1 MVLRATA
8 TLVPG
13 SPARPRSQRVA
24 PPHARAAPQLRRV
37 LTRASGGDDDKFQW
51 KGGGNARGAAWEV
64 AALEGR
70 GGYAT
75 DSGLEWFFL
84 DAGPPTGAPLVLL
97 HGMAS
102 YSYIWRGVVP
112 RLSATRRVICLDLP
126 GFGNSLK
133 PAPSAAFNYSLASYA
148 AALESVLFGT
158 LKLPRDGTLDV
169 AGQGMLGG
177 TLAALLAA
185 RCDKAVRRVA
195 LINAPLTPEAATK
208 MPSPLQFLT
217 NPFTGPMMAQNPLA
231 LTPIQS
237 GGPFVIEPDDTAA
250 YIAPALADSGA
261 GWASIAVAKELRSS
275 GAAAAAEA
283 LRGLE
288 ARGADV
294 LLLHGIE
301 DLWLGRAPPADAL
314 PRARFMLL
322 EGAGHF
328 APEDWPDKVVDALLT
343 L

>member
-1 MVLRATA
+1 MLALCAAPPLAAGAPPRTA
-8 TLVPG
+8 
-13 SPARPRSQRVA
+13 RVA
-24 PPHARAAPQLRRV
+24 PPHGRAVPQLRRV
-37 LTRASGGDDDKFQW
+37 LTRANGGDDDKFVW
-51 KGGGNARGAAWEV
+51 KGGGDARGAAWEA

-84 DAGPPTGAPLVLL
+84 DAGPPTAKPLVLL
-97 HGMAS
+97 HGMAC
-102 YSYIWRGVVP
+102 YSYLWRGVLP
-112 RLSATRRVICLDLP
+112 KLTGSRRVICLDLP

-148 AALESVLFGT
+148 TALESVLFST

-169 AGQGMLGG
+169 AGQGLLGG

-195 LINAPLTPEAATK
+195 LVNAPLTPDASTK
-208 MPSPLQFLT
+208 MPSQLQFLT

-250 YIAPALADSGA
+250 
-261 GWASIAVAKELRSS
+261 
-275 GAAAAAEA
+275 
-283 LRGLE
+283 
-288 ARGADV
+288 
-294 LLLHGIE
+294 
-301 DLWLGRAPPADAL
+301 
-314 PRARFMLL
+314 
-322 EGAGHF
+322 
-328 APEDWPDKVVDALLT
+328 
-343 L
+343 

>member
-1 MVLRATA
+1 MALHPVTARPLGAPARARGPRLSA
-8 TLVPG
+8 SRPRA
-13 SPARPRSQRVA
+13 ARPR
-24 PPHARAAPQLRRV
+24 HV
-37 LTRASGGDDDKFQW
+37 LVCASGDDERFQW
-51 KGGGNARGAAWEV
+51 KGGGNARGAAWEE
-64 AALEGR
+64 AALAGR

-84 DAGPPTGAPLVLL
+84 DAGPPAAPPLVLL

-102 YSYIWRGVVP
+102 YSYLFRGVLP
-112 RLSATRRVICLDLP
+112 KLTAQRRVLCLDLP

-133 PAPSAAFNYSLASYA
+133 PAPSAAFDYSLAAYA
-148 AALESVLFGT
+148 AALESVLFAT
-158 LKLPRDGTLDV
+158 LKLPRDGTLDI
-169 AGQGMLGG
+169 AGHGVLGG

-185 RCDKAVRRVA
+185 RCPKAVRRVA
-195 LINAPLTPEAATK
+195 LLNAPITAEASAA
-208 MPSPLQFLT
+208 MPAPLQFLT

-231 LTPIQS
+231 LTPTQS

-261 GWASIAVAKELRSS
+261 GWASIAIAKELKKS
-275 GAAAAAEA
+275 GKAAASEA

-314 PRARFMLL
+314 PKARRMLL

-328 APEDWPDKVVDALLT
+328 AAEDWPDKVADALLT